1 MAQSTIH
8 GDSMVINLN
17 APENIAAVV
26 VTFISQLDSAK
37 IWSNTSLDM
46 RFFFCFVLFFVFF
59 FVFFFKMRMTFWSSH
74 RGTAEMN
81 PTRNHEIV
89 GSIPGL
95 AQWVKDLALP

>member
-37 IWSNTSLDM
+37 IWSNTSLDVC
-46 RFFFCFVLFFVFF
+46 FFFFF
-59 FVFFFKMRMTFWSSH
+59 FFLIWDRFLCQYYLEYCLYSLFHYYFVH
-74 RGTAEMN
+74 
-81 PTRNHEIV
+81 
-89 GSIPGL
+89 
-95 AQWVKDLALP
+95 